1 MTRPETNRLLIK
13 TTANGGIRQNL
24 PIAALWRFVDK

>member
-1 MTRPETNRLLIK
+1 VAETWTNKLLIK

-24 PIAALWRFVDK
+24 PIAALWCFVGK